1 LKATPQDGVLTPKTM
16 FKRLMLAKMP
26 VLIAQDRLSRA
37 DGCIKGNAVAF
48 WLLLGYKVKHVL
60 VPLR

>member
-1 LKATPQDGVLTPKTM
+1 LKATPQDGVLTLKAI

-37 DGCIKGNAVAF
+37 DG
-48 WLLLGYKVKHVL
+48 YQ
-60 VPLR
+60 